1 MIDPR
6 LMMMLENDDEKRD
19 TRGGL
24 SGCIQPF
31 VACVATEVDTRWDV
45 CRFILLLLCIA
56 SGNNGKQWFTT
67 DLVF

>member
-19 TRGGL
+19 TRGL
-24 SGCIQPF
+24 SGGTQPF